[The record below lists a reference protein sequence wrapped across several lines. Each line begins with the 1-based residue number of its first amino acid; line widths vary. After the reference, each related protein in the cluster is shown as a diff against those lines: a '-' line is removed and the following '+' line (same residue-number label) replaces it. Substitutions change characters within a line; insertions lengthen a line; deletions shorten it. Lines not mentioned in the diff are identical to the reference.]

1 MIGLDFADGLFI
13 YLTVWLK
20 TLALLWGRELW
31 RQKANDW
38 KVSSSQLFTCDKCHY
53 AFLTKENTNIT
64 RCPRCN
70 SMCLVRKRRGL

>member
-13 YLTVWLK
+13 YLTAWLV
-20 TLALLWGRELW
+20 TLTILWGRELW
-31 RQKANDW
+31 RKKVNSWQ
-38 KVSSSQLFTCDKCHY
+38 VSSGQLFTCDKCHY
-53 AFLTKENTNIT
+53 AFLTKDNTNIT